1 MNRKESEGIETGMG
15 FALVEKE
22 VPSDSLIVDVP
33 LPPHIRVFEPVEN
46 FTKHIHDLHA
56 EIRRKIYLI
65 NEEYK
70 LVVDVHR
77 SSKEFSVGE
86 YVMVHICLERIPKM
100 FSKKLY
106 ARAMGPY
113 SIIRKMRSNAYLL
126 NLPNDIDI
134 SPVFNV
140 EDLLPYRGTFEPST
154 LPSSVS
160 AGEVSKG
167 APTMPSLQYS
177 KEMVDIILDDEF
189 MTFKGGGFR
198 CFLVK
203 WHGRPDYDATW
214 I

>member
-1 MNRKESEGIETGMG
+1 MNPKESGGIETGMC
-15 FALVEKE
+15 FALMAKE
-22 VPSDSLIVDVP
+22 VQSDSLIVDVP

-56 EIRRKIYLI
+56 KIRRKISLI

-70 LVVDVHR
+70 LAVDVHR
-77 SSKEFSVGE
+77 SSKEFNVGE
-86 YVMVHICLERIPKM
+86 YVMVRIRLERIPKR

-106 ARAMGPY
+106 AGAMGPY

-177 KEMVDIILDDEF
+177 KETVDIILDDEF
-189 MTFKGGGFR
+189 MTFKCGGFR
-198 CFLVK
+198 RFLVK
-203 WHGRPDYDATW
+203 WHGRPDSDATW